1 MSNNDVH
8 IRRSILKFIV
18 FLIFGVIACRLGYI
32 QLIDTDYKDM
42 AAGNVLRYEVQY
54 APRGEVVDRNG
65 EFLVQSMECYDLMVV
80 YREMNKAGFDTM
92 RLCNMLNLKKER
104 LVQKLKDARVSPRAP
119 VLVANFVTKEAK
131 LRFDEHNFEGF
142 HTVLRNARQYPR
154 NIGGN
159 LLGNLG
165 EVSENDIK
173 RGGGEYKRGDYIG
186 KSGLERAY
194 ERYLR
199 GVDGVKILE
208 RDRHGAIKGSYMD
221 GMFDTLPIP
230 GKRITSTIDLRLQA
244 FAEEL
249 MEGKMGAVVA
259 IEPAT
264 GEILVMASSPTFDPN
279 GMVGSQ
285 RGNNY
290 MKMLNDPKKP
300 MFNRAVQSRYPPG
313 STFKLVQGLIGLQE
327 GVLTPAN
334 AYPCHNGYSYGSK
347 RMGCHPHASPLDLRN
362 AVAQS
367 CNAYFCYVF
376 RNIIENRKFKDVKEG
391 LDIWVEYVK
400 SFGFGRKLDSDFLD
414 EETGYVPT
422 SERYNRVY
430 RGSWNGHTV
439 ISLSIGQGELGCT
452 PLQMANLAAIVAN
465 RGFYYIP
472 HIVKSIEGQDS
483 LDRRFYEKQYTK
495 VDAKHFE
502 PIIEGMWKGA
512 NVPGAGTSYRAYLP
526 GWDVCGKTGTAQN
539 PIGRDHS
546 TFLSF
551 APKDNP
557 KIAISVYVEHGGFG
571 ATAALPIASLLEE
584 LYLTDTITRPQLVEQ
599 IKNLPYAL
607 PRRYQ
612 DNAKTRK

>member
-1 MSNNDVH
+1 
-8 IRRSILKFIV
+8 
-18 FLIFGVIACRLGYI
+18 
-32 QLIDTDYKDM
+32 
-42 AAGNVLRYEVQY
+42 
-54 APRGEVVDRNG
+54 
-65 EFLVQSMECYDLMVV
+65 
-80 YREMNKAGFDTM
+80 
-92 RLCNMLNLKKER
+92 
-104 LVQKLKDARVSPRAP
+104 
-119 VLVANFVTKEAK
+119 
-131 LRFDEHNFEGF
+131 
-142 HTVLRNARQYPR
+142 
-154 NIGGN
+154 
-159 LLGNLG
+159 
-165 EVSENDIK
+165 
-173 RGGGEYKRGDYIG
+173 
-186 KSGLERAY
+186 
-194 ERYLR
+194 
-199 GVDGVKILE
+199 VKILE